1 MTVLIT
7 CIVVVLAVFMLVAY
21 VVHRSQPGRFRIS
34 AKVLKLLDITIEV
47 DALEKPDELRK
58 PSGERA

>member
-21 VVHRSQPGRFRIS
+21 VVHRSTPRRFRLS
-34 AKVLKLLDITIEV
+34 AKVLKLLDISIEV
-47 DALEKPDELRK
+47 DTQDKPKEL
-58 PSGERA
+58 P